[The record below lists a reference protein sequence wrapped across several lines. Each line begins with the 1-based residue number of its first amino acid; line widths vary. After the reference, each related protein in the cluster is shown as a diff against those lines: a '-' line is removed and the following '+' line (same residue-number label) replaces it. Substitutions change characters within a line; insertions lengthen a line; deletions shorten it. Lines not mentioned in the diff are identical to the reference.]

1 MSVLTYVIALDDDAD
16 DAAGARKIKKSFFC
30 QFDADARKLGGGRM
44 SVLTY
49 VIALDDDAD
58 DAAGAK

>member
-1 MSVLTYVIALDDDAD
+1 M
-16 DAAGARKIKKSFFC
+16 
-30 QFDADARKLGGGRM
+30 QMLGGGRM

>member
-1 MSVLTYVIALDDDAD
+1 
-16 DAAGARKIKKSFFC
+16 
-30 QFDADARKLGGGRM
+30 M

-58 DAAGAK
+58 DAAGAKWQKNYWMRWMGNMVVQKLPP

>member
-1 MSVLTYVIALDDDAD
+1 MIV
-16 DAAGARKIKKSFFC
+16 C

-44 SVLTY
+44 SVPTY

-58 DAAGAK
+58 DADAQNDKKEPVWSPAGRHRATK

>member
-1 MSVLTYVIALDDDAD
+1 MI
-16 DAAGARKIKKSFFC
+16 FC